1 MFPNYNTFT
10 DAPFDYSILGNGNH
24 SSHEYLFKGISGR
37 PPTSATQTTR
47 FDHNQLASLS
57 AAELEALCMAPE
69 SGFQMDPAPG
79 AGGFGLGAFHPNIST
94 SSIVSGMFNG

>member
-10 DAPFDYSILGNGNH
+10 DAPFDHSILGNGNH
-24 SSHEYLFKGISGR
+24 SSHEYLLEGIGGW
-37 PPTSATQTTR
+37 PPTSATQATR

-69 SGFQMDPAPG
+69 SGFQMGPVPG
-79 AGGFGLGAFHPNIST
+79 ANGFNLGAFHPNIST
-94 SSIVSGMFNG
+94 SSIASGMFIG